1 MTPKANLSP
10 LLEQIAFLL
19 PRALHR
25 DRCAVAHEYEGLKK
39 KFNGG
44 AADGGIRKRLTAV
57 KRRLERSAG
66 VKEKRIGALPRV
78 LPFPDLPI
86 SYEKDR
92 IVRLVSE
99 QPVVIVSGET
109 GSGKTTQLPKFCL
122 EAGRGIEGRIA
133 CTQPRR
139 IAAITVA
146 ARIAEELG
154 QQPGASVGYKIRFS
168 DKLSEQSVIKMVTDG
183 MLLSETQ
190 ADPFL
195 NEYDTIIVDEAHER
209 SLNIDFLLGI
219 LKRLIQKRPDLKLI
233 ITSATIDTEKFSKAF
248 FDAPVV
254 DVSGRMYPV
263 DVEYMPPENV
273 FENSDDF
280 SYVDGAVH
288 AVDRVMKR
296 SPFGDI
302 LVFMPTEQDIRE
314 TCEILEA
321 NRYKGATVLPLY
333 ARLAAPD
340 QSRVF
345 KPAAGRKI
353 IVATNVAETSITIP
367 NIKYVVDTGL
377 ARISHYIPATRTTA
391 LPISPVSKSSADQRM
406 GRCGRVQNGVCIRL
420 YSEEDYLSRP
430 LYTPPEI
437 LRANLAEVIL
447 RMIALRLG
455 DIDSFEFV
463 DAPPAK
469 QIRDGFG
476 ILFELDA
483 IEKPGEKRKKAFGR
497 DVRLTPKGRMMAK
510 MPLDP
515 RLSRML
521 IEAREN
527 GVLYPVCAI
536 ASALTLPD
544 PRQRP
549 EGSETQAN
557 QAHARFV
564 DPASDFITLYNMW
577 RGLVGDTGKNR
588 PQVRAKDLKQYA
600 GQHFF
605 SFRRMREWIDVY
617 DQVTS
622 IISDAGMLTEGGGD
636 VAASLS
642 AVKEEKGKNGFSAL
656 YAAIH
661 KSILS
666 GFLANIAEKRD
677 KNLYRGAR
685 QREVMI
691 FPGSGVFNRGGQW
704 IVSAEIVETTRRFA
718 RTVANIDSAWLEPL
732 GKFLCHYTY
741 SNPVWQRKSESVIAR
756 EQVSLYGLIIV
767 SGRPVQ
773 YGKIDPETAANI
785 FIRDA
790 LVGVDVK
797 NPLPF
802 MEHNRAI
809 AEEIRD
815 MENRVRRRDLLASED
830 DMVRFYEK
838 RIGGIYDMRSLR
850 RLIRKKGSDD
860 FLRMSVSDLMD
871 ASPDDEEMSR
881 FPDHMVLGDGRFSLT
896 YRFNPGENDDG
907 VTLTLPVS
915 AAGAMPKEATDWV
928 VPGLLEEKITAMIKN
943 LPKAYRKQLV
953 PVNETVAVV
962 LEKMPVY
969 TGSLAG
975 TLSRF
980 IRGHFGVDIPVSKWS
995 EEGLPP
1001 HLRLRFSL
1009 VDNRGQV
1016 LFSGRDRSVLNG
1028 LPREEISADHLA
1040 AEKKRWEKTGIVTWD
1055 VGDLPEMISID
1066 GQNGQVLPAYPVL
1079 EPDDQGVNLR
1089 LYTDR
1094 TKALATHK
1102 NGVARLFSIYFSKE
1116 IKHLKKNIAFSGEMK
1131 TCAMVLGGGEAV
1143 ASAIVENVIGSLF
1156 AREIRKETD
1165 FYEHAANMVNRIL
1178 PEGRQLAEKIRP
1190 VLLQYREIRQRLGS
1204 LSSTAPPALLQC
1216 IEASLAGLVPDNF
1229 IALYSADRIGHLPR
1243 YLKALSL
1250 RLERGVNDPE
1260 KDSAKEEK
1268 IEKYRNRLDELVK
1281 SLDAWESDEKRAAVE
1296 DYFWMI
1302 EEYKVQLFAQEIKTA
1317 VRVSEKRLQERYAE
1331 IREDRL

>member
-1 MTPKANLSP
+1 MPG
-10 LLEQIAFLL
+10 
-19 PRALHR
+19 ALHR
-25 DRCAVAHEYEGLKK
+25 DRQAV
-39 KFNGG
+39 
-44 AADGGIRKRLTAV
+44 IRDPVMRGRQNKNDKNDARRVSRLTAL
-57 KRRLERSAG
+57 KRMLERSG
-66 VKEKRIGALPRV
+66 RIKEKRIRNLPKI
-78 LPFPDLPI
+78 LSAPDLPI
-86 SYEKDR
+86 STEKEQ
-92 IVRLVSE
+92 IVKLISE
-99 QPVVIVSGET
+99 NQVVIVSGET

-122 EAGRGIEGRIA
+122 AAGRGVEGRIA

-146 ARIAEELG
+146 ARIAEEMG
-154 QQPGASVGYKIRFS
+154 QQLGASVGYKIRFS
-168 DKLSEQSVIKMVTDG
+168 DRISEETVIKMVTDG

-190 ADPFL
+190 TDKYL

-219 LKRLIQKRPDLKLI
+219 LKRLVEKRPDLKLI

-248 FDAPVV
+248 FNAPIVN
-254 DVSGRMYPV
+254 VSGRMYPV
-263 DVEYMPPENV
+263 DVEYMPPET
-273 FENSDDF
+273 FSENNDDF
-280 SYVDGAVH
+280 SYVDGAAY

-314 TCEILEA
+314 TSEILEA
-321 NRYKGATVLPLY
+321 KRYKATIVMPLY
-333 ARLAAPD
+333 ARLSAPD

-377 ARISHYIPATRTTA
+377 ARISNYIPATRTTA
-391 LPISPVSKSSADQRM
+391 LPVSPVSKSSADQRM

-420 YSEEDYLSRP
+420 YSEEDYLSRT

-447 RMIALRLG
+447 RMIALDLG
-455 DIDSFEFV
+455 DIEKFDFV

-469 QIRDGFG
+469 QIRDGFT
-476 ILFELDA
+476 ILFELGA
-483 IEKPGEKRKKAFGR
+483 IEKRVGKRKKASGAG
-497 DVRLTPKGRMMAK
+497 VCLTPKGRMMAK

-521 IEAREN
+521 IEAGDN

-549 EGSETQAN
+549 EGSEAQAN

-564 DPASDFITLYNMW
+564 DPSSDFITFYNMW
-577 RGLVGDTGKNR
+577 RGLVGDSGSSR
-588 PQVRAKDLKQYA
+588 PQVRAKQLKEYA
-600 GQHFF
+600 GEYFL

-622 IISDAGMLTEGGGD
+622 IISDSGMLPDMGNDASTLP
-636 VAASLS
+636 AAEKEA
-642 AVKEEKGKNGFSAL
+642 AVKNGFSAL
-656 YAAIH
+656 YTAIH

-666 GFLANIAEKRD
+666 GFLANIAEKKD

-685 QREVMI
+685 QRDVMV

-732 GKFLCHYTY
+732 GKSLCRYTH

-767 SGRPVQ
+767 SGRPVNF
-773 YGKIDPETAANI
+773 GKIDAETAANI

-790 LVGVDVK
+790 LVGGDVA
-797 NPLPF
+797 NPPAF
-802 MEHNRAI
+802 MKHNRALVD
-809 AEEIRD
+809 EIQD
-815 MENRVRRRDLLASED
+815 MENRVRRRDLLASEE
-830 DMVRFYEK
+830 DMVRFYED
-838 RIGGIYDMRSLR
+838 RIGGIYDMRTLR
-850 RLIRKKGSDD
+850 RLIRQKGSDD
-860 FLRMSVSDLMD
+860 FLKMSVSDLMD
-871 ASPDDEEMSR
+871 VSPDDKEISR
-881 FPDHMVLGDGRFSLT
+881 FPDHMVLGDGRFSLS

-915 AAGAMPKEATDWV
+915 AAGTMPRESTDWV
-928 VPGLLEEKITAMIKN
+928 VPGLLEEKITAMIKG
-943 LPKAYRKQLV
+943 LPKGYRKKLV
-953 PVNETVAVV
+953 PVNETVAVIM
-962 LEKMPVY
+962 EKMPVY

-980 IRGHFGVDIPVSKWS
+980 IREHFSVDIPVSQWS
-995 EEGLPP
+995 EENLPP

-1009 VDNRGQV
+1009 VDNRGNV

-1028 LPREEISADHLA
+1028 LPHEKIDPDHLA
-1040 AEKKRWEKTGIVTWD
+1040 AAKKAWEKTGIVTW
-1055 VGDLPEMISID
+1055 VAGDLPEMISIE
-1066 GQNGQVLPAYPVL
+1066 GANGQVLPAYPVL
-1079 EPDDQGVNLR
+1079 EADGRAVNLR

-1094 TKALATHK
+1094 EKAFDTHK
-1102 NGVARLFSIYFSKE
+1102 KGLARLYSIYFTKE
-1116 IKHLKKNIAFSGEMK
+1116 IKHLKKNISLSGNMK
-1131 TCAMVLGGGEAV
+1131 TSSMMLGGEEKV
-1143 ASAIVENVIGSLF
+1143 ASAIVENIITRLF
-1156 AREIRKETD
+1156 AYNIRTEAD
-1165 FYEHAANMVNRIL
+1165 FYDHAANMVNRIL
-1178 PEGRQLAEKIRP
+1178 PEGRTLLDKIQP
-1190 VLLQYREIRQRLGS
+1190 VLLGLREIRERLGS
-1204 LSSTAPPALLQC
+1204 LSSSAPPAFVAR

-1229 IALYSADRIGHLPR
+1229 IAYYSMERIDHLPR

-1260 KDSAKEEK
+1260 KDSAKDEK
-1268 IEKYRNRLDELVK
+1268 IQKHRDRLDELVK
-1281 SLDAWESDEKRAAVE
+1281 SLQTWESEEKRAAVE

-1302 EEYKVQLFAQEIKTA
+1302 EEYKVQLFAQELKTA
-1317 VRVSEKRLQERYAE
+1317 VRVSEKRLQERCKE
-1331 IREDRL
+1331 ILEDRL